1 MQQESP
7 KMDLIYKIAPASL
20 WRQAQDRGR
29 FDGAPIDVEDGFIH
43 FSTAQQAEETAAKHF
58 KGRADL
64 VLIAV
69 DAKRLGAGLRLEPS
83 RGGALFPH
91 LYAPLPL
98 DAVVSVKPLPPRPDG
113 GHDFSGL
120 FEKP

>member
-1 MQQESP
+1 MP
-7 KMDLIYKIAPASL
+7 LIYKIAPAAL
-20 WRQAQDRGR
+20 WRQAEDRGR
-29 FDGAPIDVEDGFIH
+29 FDGAPVDIEDGFIH
-43 FSTAQQAEETAAKHF
+43 FSTAAQAEETAAKHF
-58 KGRADL
+58 AGRTDL

-69 DAKRLGAGLRLEPS
+69 DPKRLGEGLRYEAS

-98 DAVVSVKPLPPRPDG
+98 DAVVSVKRLPPAPGG

-120 FEKP
+120 LGKPSN